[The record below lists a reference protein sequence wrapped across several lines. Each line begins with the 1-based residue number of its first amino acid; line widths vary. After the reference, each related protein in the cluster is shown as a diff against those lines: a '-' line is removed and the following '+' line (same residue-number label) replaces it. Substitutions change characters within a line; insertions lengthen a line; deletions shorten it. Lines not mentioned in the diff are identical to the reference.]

1 MGIFFPLYLPCL
13 LFFLIAGTFAQQEK
27 FIKEL

>member
-1 MGIFFPLYLPCL
+1 MGIFLPLYLPCL
-13 LFFLIAGTFAQQEK
+13 LFFVIASTFAQQGK